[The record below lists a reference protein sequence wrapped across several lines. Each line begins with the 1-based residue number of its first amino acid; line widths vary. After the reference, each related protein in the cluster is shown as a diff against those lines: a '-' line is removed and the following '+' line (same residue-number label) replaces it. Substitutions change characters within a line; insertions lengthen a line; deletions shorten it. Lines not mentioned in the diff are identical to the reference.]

1 MKMDKIPTSLSYGY
15 YRIAQQGLG
24 YILSASN
31 YGKIVLGYKRNRIEN
46 FTLEMGALFM
56 AVNYNFRHA
65 LEISMKGLLDENNQS
80 IPNTHKLTDLLSI
93 IETEFYNKRLLSDDL
108 WMAWEWLIKKYSEY
122 DPYANADGKNEL
134 SRFMVSAKRDKRFAY
149 ADIHRLKRKDLD
161 VFLRDI
167 KTEKNLT
174 HRMESEI
181 QTRNAYLNNGWDL
194 PTKPFSKTI
203 ICKSK
208 TGYYTRQRKGVYK
221 SKMLDT

>member
-1 MKMDKIPTSLSYGY
+1 MDKIPTSLSYGY

-24 YILSASN
+24 YILSAPN
-31 YGKIVLGYKRNRIEN
+31 YGKIVLGYKSCRIEN
-46 FTLEMGALFM
+46 FTLEMGAVFM

-65 LEISMKGLLDENNQS
+65 LEISMKGLLDGNNQS
-80 IPNTHKLTDLLSI
+80 VPITHKLTDLLSV

-108 WMAWEWLIKKYSEY
+108 WIAWEWLIKKYSDY

-134 SRFMVSAKRDKRFAY
+134 SRFMVSTKRDKRFAY
-149 ADIHRLKRKDLD
+149 ADIHRLRRRDLD

-167 KTEKNLT
+167 KTAKNLT

-181 QTRNAYLNNGWDL
+181 QTRTADVDNGWNL
-194 PTKPFSKTI
+194 PKKPFSKTI

-208 TGYYTRQRKGVYK
+208 TGYYTRRRKGVNK